1 MSTFIPSDTLSIQQF
16 AVVPTEPVW
25 RFTVEQ
31 YHQMIRIGI
40 LNDDDPVELLEGW
53 LVYKMP
59 KNPPHRVTTKLTRNA
74 LEAIVPEGWYVDT
87 QEAITLAN
95 SEPEPDIAIV
105 QGNTR
110 DYLDRH
116 PGPADVALII
126 EVADSTLER
135 DRTFKK
141 RLYARAII
149 PVYWIINI
157 PERQIEVYTN
167 PVIAEEATYQH
178 RQDYQPSEEV
188 PVEIIGEIVG
198 NLSVAD
204 LLP

>member
-1 MSTFIPSDTLSIQQF
+1 MSTFTPSDTLNIQQY
-16 AVVPTEPVW
+16 AVIPTEPVW

-31 YHQMIRIGI
+31 YHQMIRLGI

-59 KNPPHRVTTKLTRNA
+59 KNPPHRATTKLTRNA
-74 LEAIVPEGWYVDT
+74 LESIIPEGWYVDT
-87 QEAITLAN
+87 QEPITLAN

-105 QGNTR
+105 RGNTR

-157 PERQIEVYTN
+157 PDRQIEVYRN
-167 PVIAEEATYQH
+167 PVISEEFTYQH

-198 NLSVAD
+198 NLLVAD

>member
-1 MSTFIPSDTLSIQQF
+1 MSTFIPSDRLSIQQF

-25 RFTVEQ
+25 RLTVDQ
-31 YHQMIRIGI
+31 YHQMIRLGI

-59 KNPPHRVTTKLTRNA
+59 KNPPHRASTKLTLNA
-74 LEAIVPEGWYVDT
+74 LESIIPEGWYVDT
-87 QEAITLAN
+87 QEPITLAN

-105 QGNTR
+105 RGNTR
-110 DYLDRH
+110 DYLNRH

-157 PERQIEVYTN
+157 PERQIEVYTD
-167 PVIAEEATYQH
+167 PVIAEESTYQH
-178 RQDYQPSEEV
+178 RQDYQSSEAV

-198 NLSVAD
+198 NLLVAN